1 MSRVQE
7 IRTSRGVIAAEV
19 AHAIGLTAPQYSNVE
34 TYKLLPYPNTA
45 KKLCRALGV
54 EMSELYDRSDVNFVF
69 GHDYRRGDKT
79 IVNLAARVP
88 REIRDDY
95 INETILAALGYGSY
109 KDWLMEMARQT
120 RKRYEQK
127 IGG

>member
-7 IRTSRGVIAAEV
+7 IRTSKGVIAAEV

-34 TYKLLPYPNTA
+34 TDKLLPYPNTA

-88 REIRDDY
+88 RER
-95 INETILAALGYGSY
+95 YGTTTST
-109 KDWLMEMARQT
+109 KLSSRRWAMEVT
-120 RKRYEQK
+120 KT
-127 IGG
+127 G